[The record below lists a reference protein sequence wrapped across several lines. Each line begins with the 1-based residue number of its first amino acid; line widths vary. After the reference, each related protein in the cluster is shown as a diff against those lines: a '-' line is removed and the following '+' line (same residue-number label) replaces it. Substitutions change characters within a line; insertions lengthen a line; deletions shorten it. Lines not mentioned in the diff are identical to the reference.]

1 MTITIM
7 EVLQNAEYNLKNA
20 VLPFQIRMGIDQLSN
35 ANYLLNELDKDLLDN
50 YYEDDLK
57 DKPEK

>member
-20 VLPFQIRMGIDQLSN
+20 VIPMQTKMGIDQLSN
-35 ANYLLNELDKDLLDN
+35 VNYLLNELGKDLLDDFN
-50 YYEDDLK
+50 ECDLE

>member
-7 EVLQNAEYNLKNA
+7 EILQNAEYNLKNA
-20 VLPFQIRMGIDQLSN
+20 IIPAQTKMGIDQLSN
-35 ANYLLNELDKDLLDN
+35 ANYLLNELEKDLLDN
-50 YYEDDLK
+50 FHEDDLK